1 MRDRIA
7 ERITP
12 SDIRVLPRSIFD
24 GTSNSRIA
32 LLRDTKLEAIQILPL
47 STLRRIR
54 KKIKYGM
61 RYRRTYA
68 SSRRHGVHFEASRKR
83 ERTRRTTPRPD
94 PS

>member
-54 KKIKYGM
+54 KKIKYGI
-61 RYRRTYA
+61 RQRTHLRAVTVCTSKHRVKGKERDGRR
-68 SSRRHGVHFEASRKR
+68 R
-83 ERTRRTTPRPD
+83 D
-94 PS
+94 PTQADS